1 MYDGMIYVRQIDIR
15 RDGVVD
21 VETYVIIEVT
31 RQKLGDY
38 Y

>member
-31 RQKLGDY
+31 RKKLGDY